1 MQILNFIWQRKHRWI
16 GHFRHNRLLHEIIQ
30 GRMRG
35 KPTRGKRIQMLHGLA
50 NDGGFVALKRAAE
63 DREGWKHSEM
73 TSETCAT
80 NVFESAGVPP
90 PWDRVWLIP

>member
-1 MQILNFIWQRKHRWI
+1 
-16 GHFRHNRLLHEIIQ
+16 
-30 GRMRG
+30 
-35 KPTRGKRIQMLHGLA
+35 MLHGLA
-50 NDGGFVALKRAAE
+50 NDDGYVALKRAAE